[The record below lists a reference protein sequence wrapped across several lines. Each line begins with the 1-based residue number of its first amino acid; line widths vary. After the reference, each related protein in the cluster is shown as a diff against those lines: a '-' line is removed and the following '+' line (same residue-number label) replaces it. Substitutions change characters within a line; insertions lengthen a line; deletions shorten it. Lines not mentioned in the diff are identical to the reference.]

1 MNLIENVPARRFQDG
16 QAVPV
21 ADPVINEVR
30 VEIQINDSQARLAML
45 CLPENLEALA
55 VGFMRSEGLLRRRE
69 DLTSVQASLDERKVF
84 IRGDFDQQAMDR
96 LQHRW
101 TWGVGCGGGGTS
113 RDLDKPVYASV
124 GEGLVLG
131 EARLIELVAQF
142 QTRLDL
148 WRQTGGV
155 HACVLADASGLG
167 LLAEDVGRHNAFD
180 KVIGLA
186 LLQDVELA
194 DKLLIC
200 TGRLSAE
207 LVSKAVAVAL
217 PFLATRGA
225 VTTLAVDLARR
236 FGLTLVG
243 FVRGRRLNVYSG
255 FQRVIAGGG
264 ANPPAETSHDDR
276 EGT

>member
-1 MNLIENVPARRFQDG
+1 VALFEKVPARRFQDG
-16 QAVPV
+16 QAVPL

-30 VEIQINDSQARLAML
+30 VEIHINDSQTRLAML

-55 VGFMRSEGLLRRRE
+55 VGFLRSEGLLRRRE
-69 DLTSVQASLDERKVF
+69 DLASVQASLDERKIFV
-84 IRGDFDQQAMDR
+84 RGDFDQQAMDR

-113 RDLDKPVYASV
+113 RDLDKPAYAPV

-131 EARLIELVAQF
+131 QDRLIELVAQF
-142 QTRLDL
+142 QARLEL
-148 WRQTGGV
+148 WRETGGV
-155 HACVLADASGLG
+155 HACVLADAGGLG

-180 KVIGLA
+180 KVVGLA
-186 LLQDVELA
+186 LLQGVDVT

-207 LVSKAVAVAL
+207 LVSKAVACGL

-255 FQRVIAGGG
+255 FQRVVPGIKSGDTTDGG
-264 ANPPAETSHDDR
+264 SS
-276 EGT
+276 

>member
-1 MNLIENVPARRFQDG
+1 
-16 QAVPV
+16 
-21 ADPVINEVR
+21 
-30 VEIQINDSQARLAML
+30 VEIQINESGPRLAML
-45 CLPENLEALA
+45 CLPQNLEALA
-55 VGFMRSEGLLRRRE
+55 VGFLRAEGLLRRRE

-96 LQHRW
+96 LEHRW

-113 RDLDKPVYASV
+113 RDLDKPAYAAV

-131 EARLIELVAQF
+131 EGRLIELVSEF

-148 WRQTGGV
+148 WKQTGGV
-155 HACVLADASGLG
+155 HACVLADAGGLG

-186 LLQDVELA
+186 LLAGVELG

-207 LVSKAVAVAL
+207 LVSKAVACGL

-225 VTTLAVDLARR
+225 VTALAVDLARR

-255 FQRVIAGGG
+255 FQRVIAGG
-264 ANPPAETSHDDR
+264 ATRAPVRDDP
-276 EGT
+276 GDHQDQ